1 MDGVLVL
8 FVSLTGNLIK
18 IGQYE
23 STREHR
29 TDKKK
34 SDQLKELIF
43 QHVSVVCVC
52 VRVCGKVR
60 LCVFCTCAI
69 FLTSDHTKYFNPISF
84 VFT

>member
-34 SDQLKELIF
+34 
-43 QHVSVVCVC
+43 VRSVESTDLSACLSCVCVC
-52 VRVCGKVR
+52 VCVVKSDYVCSVH
-60 LCVFCTCAI
+60 VPF
-69 FLTSDHTKYFNPISF
+69 S
-84 VFT
+84 

>member
-52 VRVCGKVR
+52 ACVVKSDYVCSVH
-60 LCVFCTCAI
+60 VPF
-69 FLTSDHTKYFNPISF
+69 S
-84 VFT
+84 

>member
-1 MDGVLVL
+1 M
-8 FVSLTGNLIK
+8 SR
-18 IGQYE
+18 QE
-23 STREHR
+23 STELI
-29 TDKKK
+29 KKK
-34 SDQLKELIF
+34 SDQLKDLIF
-43 QHVSVVCVC
+43 QHVSVVC

>member
-34 SDQLKELIF
+34 
-43 QHVSVVCVC
+43 VRSVERTDLSACLSCVCVC
-52 VRVCGKVR
+52 VCVVKSDYVCSVH
-60 LCVFCTCAI
+60 VPF
-69 FLTSDHTKYFNPISF
+69 S
-84 VFT
+84 

>member
-34 SDQLKELIF
+34 K
-43 QHVSVVCVC
+43 VRSVERTDLSACLSCVCVC
-52 VRVCGKVR
+52 VCVVKSDYVCSVH
-60 LCVFCTCAI
+60 VPF
-69 FLTSDHTKYFNPISF
+69 S
-84 VFT
+84 

>member
-34 SDQLKELIF
+34 KSDQLKELIF

-52 VRVCGKVR
+52 A
-60 LCVFCTCAI
+60 CVW
-69 FLTSDHTKYFNPISF
+69 
-84 VFT
+84 

>member
-1 MDGVLVL
+1 MAGVVVL
-8 FVSLTGNLIK
+8 FVSLTGNLIE

-34 SDQLKELIF
+34 QSDQLKELIF

-60 LCVFCTCAI
+60 LCVLYMCHFPD
-69 FLTSDHTKYFNPISF
+69 L
-84 VFT
+84 

>member
-34 SDQLKELIF
+34 
-43 QHVSVVCVC
+43 VRSVERPDLSACLSCVC
-52 VRVCGKVR
+52 VRVCVVK
-60 LCVFCTCAI
+60 
-69 FLTSDHTKYFNPISF
+69 SDYVCSVHVPFS
-84 VFT
+84 